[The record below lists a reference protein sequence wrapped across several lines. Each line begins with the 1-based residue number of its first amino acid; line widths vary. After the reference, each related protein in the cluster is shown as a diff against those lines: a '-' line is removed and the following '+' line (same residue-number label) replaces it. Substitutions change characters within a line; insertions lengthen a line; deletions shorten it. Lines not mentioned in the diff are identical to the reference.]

1 MTFITQDVPLGADP
15 GCRRKDPRF
24 HAEEVPLAGA
34 HRAIVEPPLAPVL
47 LSRKSLLSPRPQH
60 PPLPLSQAA
69 SKFQE
74 EKKKISSQSL
84 DTELRERFLGP
95 ILSTQA
101 VIMLRQAAAT
111 RSFSSETS

>member
-60 PPLPLSQAA
+60 PPLPLSGSQQI
-69 SKFQE
+69 SR
-74 EKKKISSQSL
+74 KKKKSSQSL
-84 DTELRERFLGP
+84 DTELRERFLGL

-101 VIMLRQAAAT
+101 VIMFRQAAAT
-111 RSFSSETS
+111 KSFSSETS